1 MDLPIKKKKGIKR
14 KHILIGVGVLVVGL
28 LSFQAFFRTNVST
41 LNVDIEKLSVEQVSE
56 GIFHDYFT
64 VTGNVEPIAT
74 IFLDAREGGRVEEKV
89 VEEGEVL
96 KKGDIILR
104 LSNPD

>member
-1 MDLPIKKKKGIKR
+1 MGIELCDAISSLTSLAFIKMDLPIKKKKGIKR

-56 GIFHDYFT
+56 GI
-64 VTGNVEPIAT
+64 
-74 IFLDAREGGRVEEKV
+74 
-89 VEEGEVL
+89 
-96 KKGDIILR
+96 
-104 LSNPD
+104 